1 MKQEGC
7 YLIPFQAEICVG
19 MCITYYILPVD
30 YCFACQFGMALTCM
44 PDKDLMKCLILH
56 PSLYILGLNFRDF
69 FCVCANCGFLLSPL
83 FALKHVLLLSVTY
96 FQVLIVFFK
105 HLQYFDL
112 LNIFEINGF
121 PSQENPYLF
130 NGDFVDRGSFSLE
143 VILTLFAFKC
153 MCPSG
158 IPSVALRY

>member
-19 MCITYYILPVD
+19 MCITYYLFQNGFASPLWCYLRHVYLFNLKLLPVD

-69 FCVCANCGFLLSPL
+69 FVC
-83 FALKHVLLLSVTY
+83 
-96 FQVLIVFFK
+96 VLIV
-105 HLQYFDL
+105 
-112 LNIFEINGF
+112 GF
-121 PSQENPYLF
+121 
-130 NGDFVDRGSFSLE
+130 FSL
-143 VILTLFAFKC
+143 LCLH
-153 MCPSG
+153 
-158 IPSVALRY
+158 